1 MHFADFMFF
10 SSLILTWQHL
20 KCYSR
25 LKMNASTLC
34 SLYGASKQIFKE
46 ETMNYDYAKIA
57 KEVIQAVG
65 GPQNIKSA
73 AHCATRLRLIVVDRS
88 LADDEKVGEIDAVKG
103 TFFTAGQYQII
114 FGTGHVNR
122 VYEQITQ
129 LGIAETT
136 ASEAKEAKMDG
147 KNQVQK
153 AIRTFGDVFVP
164 VIPALVATG
173 LFLGLKG
180 ALLNNNFL
188 ALFGMTNADIP
199 QTFQV
204 LVDVLSGTT
213 FAFLPAIVCWST
225 FRVFGGSPVLGL
237 ILGLMLVNGA
247 LPNAYSVADPSSGV
261 TPLMLFGFI
270 PIVGYQGSILPAFV
284 AGVIGSKLEKKL
296 RKTVPAVFD
305 FMITPFLVLF
315 VMLVL
320 SLLVIG
326 PLLHALENVLLVIVE
341 YALEL
346 PLGIGGLIV
355 GFFWSIIT
363 LTGVHHIFNMLE
375 ISLLASTGFNPFNAI
390 LCMCGF
396 SSAGVCLAISI
407 KARKK
412 EIRAIGP
419 SATVS
424 ALLGIGEPALFGV
437 ILRYGMKPF
446 LLSCSINGVAGMI
459 AMLLGMKGTG
469 NGITTI
475 PGLLLYIY
483 SPSQLMMYV
492 ILAVSTFAV
501 AFGLCWFFAVPPEAM
516 EVDRPKETKKDTP
529 TPAPIAFPDVLGAVA
544 QGVFVPMEEIPDPT
558 FSQGVLGV
566 CCGIDPETGKV
577 YSPMDGKISQLA
589 DTLHAVGIEAEGV
602 ELLIHVGIDTVE
614 MKGDGFKNHVEEGQ
628 TVKKGDLLLTM
639 DLAKIKAAGHP
650 ATIMVAV
657 TNSDDLASVEAV
669 ASGRLKP
676 GDNLM
681 CLKA

>member
-1 MHFADFMFF
+1 
-10 SSLILTWQHL
+10 
-20 KCYSR
+20 
-25 LKMNASTLC
+25 
-34 SLYGASKQIFKE
+34 
-46 ETMNYDYAKIA
+46 MNYDYAKIA
-57 KEVIQAVG
+57 REVVAAVG
-65 GPQNIKSA
+65 GAENIRSA
-73 AHCATRLRLIVVDRS
+73 AHCATRLRLIVADRS
-88 LADDEKVGEIDAVKG
+88 KADDEKVGEIDAVKG

-122 VYEQITQ
+122 VYEQITK

-136 ASEAKEAKMDG
+136 ASEAKEAKMEG
-147 KNQVQK
+147 KNRIQK

-237 ILGLMLVNGA
+237 ILGLMLVNGS

-261 TPLMLFGFI
+261 VPLMLFGFI

-284 AGVIGSKLEKKL
+284 AGVLGSKLEKKL

-305 FMITPFLVLF
+305 FMITPFLVLLI
-315 VMLVL
+315 MLVL

-341 YALEL
+341 SALSL
-346 PLGIGGLIV
+346 PLGLGGLVV

-375 ISLLASTGFNPFNAI
+375 ISLLSSTGFNPFNAI

-396 SSAGVCLAISI
+396 SSAGVCLAISL
-407 KARKK
+407 KAKRK

-419 SATVS
+419 SATAS

-437 ILRYGMKPF
+437 ILRYGLKPF
-446 LLSCSINGVAGMI
+446 LLSCSINGIAGMI

-475 PGLLLYIY
+475 PGMLLYIY
-483 SPSQLMMYV
+483 SPTQILMYIV
-492 ILAVSTFAV
+492 LAAAIFAT
-501 AFGLCWFFAVPPEAM
+501 AFSLTWMFAVPPEVM
-516 EVDRPKETKKDTP
+516 EPDAPKGSKITEAA
-529 TPAPIAFPDVLGAVA
+529 PAPAPFPAVLGSVA
-544 QGVFVPMEEIPDPT
+544 KGAFVPMESLPDQT
-558 FSQGVLGV
+558 FSQGVLGM
-566 CCGIDPETGKV
+566 CCGVTPEEGKV
-577 YSPMDGKISQLA
+577 YAPMDGTISQLA
-589 DTLHAVGIEAEGV
+589 ETLHAVGIEAAGV
-602 ELLIHVGIDTVE
+602 ELLIHVGVDTVE
-614 MKGDGFKNHVEEGQ
+614 MNGIGFRSHVKEGQ
-628 TVKKGDLLLTM
+628 AVKKGDLLLTV
-639 DLAKIKAAGHP
+639 DLEKVKAAGHP
-650 ATIMVAV
+650 TTIMVAV
-657 TNSDDLASVEAV
+657 TNSEDLASVEAV
-669 ASGRLKP
+669 AAGTVRPGDQLMRLK
-676 GDNLM
+676 
-681 CLKA
+681 A

>member
-1 MHFADFMFF
+1 
-10 SSLILTWQHL
+10 
-20 KCYSR
+20 
-25 LKMNASTLC
+25 
-34 SLYGASKQIFKE
+34 
-46 ETMNYDYAKIA
+46 MNYDYSKIA

-65 GPQNIKSA
+65 GAENIKSA
-73 AHCATRLRLIVVDRS
+73 AHCATRLRLIVADRS
-88 LADDEKVGEIDAVKG
+88 LADDERVGEIDAVKG

-122 VYEQITQ
+122 VYEQVIR

-147 KNQVQK
+147 KNQLQK

-199 QTFQV
+199 QSFQV

-237 ILGLMLVNGA
+237 ILGLMLVNGS

-296 RKTVPAVFD
+296 RKTDPAVFD

-315 VMLVL
+315 IMLIL
-320 SLLVIG
+320 SLLIIG

-341 YALEL
+341 YALGL
-346 PLGIGGLIV
+346 PLGIGGLVV

-446 LLSCSINGVAGMI
+446 LLSCSINGIAGMI
-459 AMLLGMKGTG
+459 TMLLGMKGTG

-483 SPSQLMMYV
+483 SPSQLGMYV
-492 ILAVSTFAV
+492 VLALATFIT
-501 AFGLCWFFAVPPEAM
+501 AFCLCWFFAVPPEVM
-516 EVDRPKETKKDTP
+516 EADKPKGAKTEEPK
-529 TPAPIAFPDVLGAVA
+529 PAVIPFPDTLGSVA
-544 QGVFVPMEEIPDPT
+544 QGTFVPMNDIPDPT
-558 FSQGVLGV
+558 FSQGVLGM
-566 CCGIDPETGKV
+566 CCGVEPEIGKV
-577 YSPMDGKISQLA
+577 YAPMDGTIIQLA
-589 DTLHAVGIEAEGV
+589 DTLHAVGIEAGGV
-602 ELLIHVGIDTVE
+602 ELLIHVGVDTVE
-614 MKGDGFKNHVEEGQ
+614 MKGDGFKSHIKEGQ
-628 TVKKGDLLLTM
+628 TVKKGELLLTI
-639 DLAKIKAAGHP
+639 DLDKIKAAGHP
-650 ATIMVAV
+650 ATIMTAI
-657 TNSDDLASVEAV
+657 TNSDDLTSVEAA
-669 ASGRLKP
+669 ASGQLKP
-676 GDNLM
+676 GDPIM
-681 CLKA
+681 RLKA

>member
-1 MHFADFMFF
+1 M
-10 SSLILTWQHL
+10 T
-20 KCYSR
+20 
-25 LKMNASTLC
+25 
-34 SLYGASKQIFKE
+34 
-46 ETMNYDYAKIA
+46 YDYAKIA
-57 KEVIQAVG
+57 REVIEAVG
-65 GPQNIKSA
+65 GPENIRSA
-73 AHCATRLRLIVVDRS
+73 AHCATRLRLIVADRAK
-88 LADDEKVGEIDAVKG
+88 ADDEKVGEIDAVKG

-136 ASEAKEAKMDG
+136 ASEAKEAKMEG
-147 KNQVQK
+147 KNRVQK

-188 ALFGMTNADIP
+188 ALFGMTNAGIP

-213 FAFLPAIVCWST
+213 FTFLPAIVCWST

-237 ILGLMLVNGA
+237 ILGLMLVNGS

-284 AGVIGSKLEKKL
+284 AGVLGSRLEKKL

-305 FMITPFLVLF
+305 FMITPFLVLLI
-315 VMLVL
+315 MLVL

-341 YALEL
+341 GALGL
-346 PLGIGGLIV
+346 PMGLGGLVV

-375 ISLLASTGFNPFNAI
+375 ISLLSSTGFNPFNAI

-396 SSAGVCLAISI
+396 SSAGVCLAISL
-407 KARKK
+407 KAKKK

-419 SATVS
+419 SATAS

-437 ILRYGMKPF
+437 ILRYGLKPF

-475 PGLLLYIY
+475 PGMLLYIY
-483 SPSQLMMYV
+483 SPNQILMYIV
-492 ILAVSTFAV
+492 LAAAVFAT
-501 AFGLCWFFAVPPEAM
+501 AFSLTWMFAVPPEVM
-516 EVDRPKETKKDTP
+516 EPDAPKGARKAE
-529 TPAPIAFPDVLGAVA
+529 PAPAPAPFPEVVGSVAKGA
-544 QGVFVPMEEIPDPT
+544 FVPMESLPDQP
-558 FSQGVLGV
+558 FSRGVLGT
-566 CCGIDPETGKV
+566 CCGVTPEEGKV
-577 YSPMDGKISQLA
+577 YAPIDGTISQLA
-589 DTLHAVGIEAEGV
+589 ETLHAVGIEAAGV
-602 ELLIHVGIDTVE
+602 ELLIHVGVDTVE
-614 MKGDGFKNHVEEGQ
+614 MKGDGFRSHVKEGQ
-628 TVKKGDLLLTM
+628 AVKKGDLLLTM
-639 DLAKIKAAGHP
+639 DLKKIEAAGHP
-650 ATIMVAV
+650 TTIMVAV
-657 TNSDDLASVEAV
+657 TNSDDLTSVEAA
-669 ASGRLKP
+669 ASGAVQP
-676 GDNLM
+676 GDQLM
-681 CLKA
+681 VLKA

>member
-1 MHFADFMFF
+1 
-10 SSLILTWQHL
+10 
-20 KCYSR
+20 
-25 LKMNASTLC
+25 
-34 SLYGASKQIFKE
+34 
-46 ETMNYDYAKIA
+46 MNYDYAKIA

-65 GPQNIKSA
+65 GAENIKSA
-73 AHCATRLRLIVVDRS
+73 AHCATRLRLIVADRS

-147 KNQVQK
+147 KNQIQK

-237 ILGLMLVNGA
+237 ILGLMLVNGS

-261 TPLMLFGFI
+261 TPLILFGFI

-315 VMLVL
+315 VMLIL

-326 PLLHALENVLLVIVE
+326 PLLHALENVLLIIVE

-346 PLGIGGLIV
+346 PFGIGGLIV

-407 KARKK
+407 KAKKK

-446 LLSCSINGVAGMI
+446 LLSCSINGIAGMI

-475 PGLLLYIY
+475 PGMLLYIY
-483 SPSQLMMYV
+483 TPSQLIMYV
-492 ILAVSTFAV
+492 ILALATFIT
-501 AFGLCWFFAVPPEAM
+501 AFCLCWFFAVPPEVM
-516 EVDRPKETKKDTP
+516 ETDHAVKKDIP
-529 TPAPIAFPDVLGAVA
+529 APAPIPFPDVLGAAA
-544 QGVFVPMEEIPDPT
+544 QGTFVPMEEIPDPT

-566 CCGIDPETGKV
+566 CCGIEPETGKV
-577 YSPMDGKISQLA
+577 YSPMNGTISQLA
-589 DTLHAVGIEAEGV
+589 DTLHAIGIEAGGV
-602 ELLIHVGIDTVE
+602 ELLIHVGIDTVG
-614 MKGDGFKNHVEEGQ
+614 MNGNGFKSHITEGQ

-639 DLAKIKAAGHP
+639 DLEKIKAAGHP
-650 ATIMVAV
+650 ATIMVIV
-657 TNSDDLASVEAV
+657 TNSDDLSSVEAS
-669 ASGRLKP
+669 ASGKLMPGDPLMRLK
-676 GDNLM
+676 
-681 CLKA
+681 A

>member
-1 MHFADFMFF
+1 
-10 SSLILTWQHL
+10 
-20 KCYSR
+20 
-25 LKMNASTLC
+25 
-34 SLYGASKQIFKE
+34 
-46 ETMNYDYAKIA
+46 MNYDYAKIA

-65 GPQNIKSA
+65 GAENIKSA
-73 AHCATRLRLIVVDRS
+73 AHCATRLRLIVADRS
-88 LADDEKVGEIDAVKG
+88 KADDEKVGEIDAVKG

-122 VYEQITQ
+122 VYEQITR

-147 KNQVQK
+147 KNQLQK

-188 ALFGMTNADIP
+188 ALFNMTSQDIP

-237 ILGLMLVNGA
+237 ILGLMLVNGS

-261 TPLMLFGFI
+261 VPLMLFGFI
-270 PIVGYQGSILPAFV
+270 PIVGYQGSILPAFA
-284 AGVIGSKLEKKL
+284 AGVLGSKLEKKL

-305 FMITPFLVLF
+305 FMITPFLVLLI
-315 VMLVL
+315 MLVL

-326 PLLHALENVLLVIVE
+326 PLLHMLENVLLVIVE
-341 YALEL
+341 AALGL
-346 PLGIGGLIV
+346 PVGLGGLVV

-375 ISLLASTGFNPFNAI
+375 ISLLANTGFNPFNAI

-396 SSAGVCLAISI
+396 SSAGVCLAISL
-407 KARKK
+407 KAKKK

-419 SATVS
+419 SATAS

-437 ILRYGMKPF
+437 ILRYGLKPF
-446 LLSCSINGVAGMI
+446 LLSCSINGIAGMT

-475 PGLLLYIY
+475 PGMLLYIY
-483 SPSQLMMYV
+483 SPNQIIKYV
-492 ILAVSTFAV
+492 ILAA
-501 AFGLCWFFAVPPEAM
+501 
-516 EVDRPKETKKDTP
+516 
-529 TPAPIAFPDVLGAVA
+529 I
-544 QGVFVPMEEIPDPT
+544 VFVSA
-558 FSQGVLGV
+558 FVL
-566 CCGIDPETGKV
+566 T
-577 YSPMDGKISQLA
+577 
-589 DTLHAVGIEAEGV
+589 
-602 ELLIHVGIDTVE
+602 
-614 MKGDGFKNHVEEGQ
+614 
-628 TVKKGDLLLTM
+628 
-639 DLAKIKAAGHP
+639 
-650 ATIMVAV
+650 
-657 TNSDDLASVEAV
+657 
-669 ASGRLKP
+669 
-676 GDNLM
+676 
-681 CLKA
+681 

>member
-1 MHFADFMFF
+1 
-10 SSLILTWQHL
+10 
-20 KCYSR
+20 
-25 LKMNASTLC
+25 
-34 SLYGASKQIFKE
+34 
-46 ETMNYDYAKIA
+46 MNYDYAKIA

-65 GPQNIKSA
+65 GSENIKSA
-73 AHCATRLRLIVVDRS
+73 AHCATRLRLIVADRS

-122 VYEQITQ
+122 VYEQIIQ

-147 KNQVQK
+147 KNQIQK

-237 ILGLMLVNGA
+237 ILGLMLVNGS

-315 VMLVL
+315 VMLIL

-326 PLLHALENVLLVIVE
+326 PLLHALENILLVIVE

-346 PLGIGGLIV
+346 PFGIGGLVV

-437 ILRYGMKPF
+437 ILRYGIKPF
-446 LLSCSINGVAGMI
+446 LLSCSINGIAGMI

-492 ILAVSTFAV
+492 LLAIATFV
-501 AFGLCWFFAVPPEAM
+501 IAFCLCWFFAVPSEVM
-516 EVDRPKETKKDTP
+516 EIDTP
-529 TPAPIAFPDVLGAVA
+529 KGDKKEVPPAPAAFPDMLGAVA
-544 QGVFVPMEEIPDPT
+544 QGIFVPMAEIPDPT
-558 FSQGVLGV
+558 FSQGVLGI
-566 CCGIDPETGKV
+566 CCGIEPEIGKV
-577 YSPMDGKISQLA
+577 FSPMNGTISQIA
-589 DTLHAVGIEAEGV
+589 DTLHAVGIEADGV
-602 ELLIHVGIDTVE
+602 DLLIHVGIDTVE
-614 MKGDGFKNHVEEGQ
+614 MKGDGFKSYVKEGQ

-639 DLAKIKAAGHP
+639 DLEKIKAAGHP

-669 ASGRLKP
+669 ASGQLNP
-676 GDNLM
+676 GDQLM

>member
-1 MHFADFMFF
+1 
-10 SSLILTWQHL
+10 
-20 KCYSR
+20 
-25 LKMNASTLC
+25 
-34 SLYGASKQIFKE
+34 
-46 ETMNYDYAKIA
+46 MNYDYAKIA

-65 GPQNIKSA
+65 GAENIKSA
-73 AHCATRLRLIVVDRS
+73 AHCATRLRLIVADRS

-147 KNQVQK
+147 KNQIQK

-237 ILGLMLVNGA
+237 ILGLMLVNGS

-261 TPLMLFGFI
+261 TPLILFGFI

-315 VMLVL
+315 VMLIL

-326 PLLHALENVLLVIVE
+326 PLLHALENVLLIIVE

-346 PLGIGGLIV
+346 PFGIGGLIV

-407 KARKK
+407 KAKKK

-446 LLSCSINGVAGMI
+446 LLSCSINGIAGMI

-475 PGLLLYIY
+475 PGMLLYIY
-483 SPSQLMMYV
+483 TPSQLIMYV
-492 ILAVSTFAV
+492 ILALATFIT
-501 AFGLCWFFAVPPEAM
+501 AFCLCWFFAVPPEVM
-516 EVDRPKETKKDTP
+516 ETDHAVKKDIP
-529 TPAPIAFPDVLGAVA
+529 APAPIPFPDVLGAAA
-544 QGVFVPMEEIPDPT
+544 QGTFVPMEEIPDPT

-566 CCGIDPETGKV
+566 CCGIEPETGKV
-577 YSPMDGKISQLA
+577 YSPMDGTISQLA
-589 DTLHAVGIEAEGV
+589 DTLHAVGIEASGV
-602 ELLIHVGIDTVE
+602 ELLIHVGIDTVG
-614 MKGDGFKNHVEEGQ
+614 MNGNGFKSHITEGQ

-639 DLAKIKAAGHP
+639 DLEKIKAAGHP
-650 ATIMVAV
+650 ATIMVIV
-657 TNSDDLASVEAV
+657 TNSDDLSSVEAS
-669 ASGRLKP
+669 ASGKLMPGDPLMRLK
-676 GDNLM
+676 
-681 CLKA
+681 A

>member
-1 MHFADFMFF
+1 
-10 SSLILTWQHL
+10 
-20 KCYSR
+20 
-25 LKMNASTLC
+25 
-34 SLYGASKQIFKE
+34 
-46 ETMNYDYAKIA
+46 MNYDYAKIA

-65 GPQNIKSA
+65 GPENIKSA
-73 AHCATRLRLIVVDRS
+73 AHCATRLRLIVADRS

-147 KNQVQK
+147 KNQLQK

-180 ALLNNNFL
+180 ALLNDNFL

-199 QTFQV
+199 QTFQI
-204 LVDVLSGTT
+204 LVEVLSGTT

-305 FMITPFLVLF
+305 FMVTPFLVLF
-315 VMLVL
+315 SMLIL

-326 PLLHALENVLLVIVE
+326 PLLHALENVLLVVVE
-341 YALEL
+341 YALKL

-407 KARKK
+407 KAKKK

-419 SATVS
+419 SATAS

-446 LLSCSINGVAGMI
+446 LLSCSINGIAGMI

-475 PGLLLYIY
+475 PGMLLYIY
-483 SPSQLMMYV
+483 SPSQLVKY
-492 ILAVSTFAV
+492 ILLAVSVFAT
-501 AFGLCWFFAVPPEAM
+501 AFCLCWFFAVPPEVM
-516 EVDRPKETKKDTP
+516 EVDVKKNVPKDVPKDVP
-529 TPAPIAFPDVLGAVA
+529 KPAPAPFPDVLGAVA
-544 QGVFVPMEEIPDPT
+544 KGTFVPMEEIPDPT
-558 FSQGVLGV
+558 FAEGVLGV
-566 CCGIDPETGKV
+566 CCGIEPEIGKV
-577 YSPMDGKISQLA
+577 YAPMDGTISQLA
-589 DTLHAVGIEAEGV
+589 DTLHAIGIEAAGV
-602 ELLIHVGIDTVE
+602 ELLIHAGIDTVA
-614 MKGDGFKNHVEEGQ
+614 MNGDGFTSHVKEGQ
-628 TVKKGDLLLTM
+628 AVKKGDLLLTM
-639 DLAKIKAAGHP
+639 DLAKIDAAGHP
-650 ATIMVAV
+650 ATIMVIV
-657 TNSDDLASVEAV
+657 TNSDDLSSVEAA
-669 ASGRLKP
+669 ASGKLMP
-676 GDNLM
+676 GDRLM
-681 CLKA
+681 TLKA

>member
-1 MHFADFMFF
+1 
-10 SSLILTWQHL
+10 
-20 KCYSR
+20 
-25 LKMNASTLC
+25 
-34 SLYGASKQIFKE
+34 
-46 ETMNYDYAKIA
+46 MNYDYAKIA

-65 GPQNIKSA
+65 GPENIKSA
-73 AHCATRLRLIVVDRS
+73 AHCATRLRLIVADRS

-147 KNQVQK
+147 KNKVQK

-180 ALLNNNFL
+180 ALLNDNFL
-188 ALFGMTNADIP
+188 SLFGMTNADVP
-199 QTFQV
+199 HTFQV
-204 LVDVLSGTT
+204 LVEVLSGTT

-315 VMLVL
+315 VMLIL

-346 PLGIGGLIV
+346 PLGIGGLVV

-446 LLSCSINGVAGMI
+446 LLSCSINGIAGMI

-483 SPSQLMMYV
+483 SPSQLAMYV
-492 ILAVSTFAV
+492 ILALSTFAV
-501 AFGLCWFFAVPPEAM
+501 AFGLCWFFAVPPEVM
-516 EVDRPKETKKDTP
+516 ETDAPKESKKDVPAAAPVT
-529 TPAPIAFPDVLGAVA
+529 APIAFPNVLGSVA
-544 QGVFVPMEEIPDPT
+544 QGVFVPMDEIPDPT
-558 FSQGVLGV
+558 FSPGVLGT
-566 CCGIDPETGKV
+566 CCGVEPETGKV
-577 YSPMDGKISQLA
+577 YSPMDGRISTLA
-589 DTLHAVGIEAEGV
+589 DTLHAIGIEAEGV
-602 ELLIHVGIDTVE
+602 ELLIHVGIDTVA
-614 MKGDGFKNHVEEGQ
+614 MKGDGFKSHVKEGQ

-639 DLAKIKAAGHP
+639 DLEKIKAAGHP

-669 ASGRLKP
+669 ASGQLRP
-676 GDNLM
+676 GDQLM

>member
-1 MHFADFMFF
+1 
-10 SSLILTWQHL
+10 
-20 KCYSR
+20 
-25 LKMNASTLC
+25 
-34 SLYGASKQIFKE
+34 
-46 ETMNYDYAKIA
+46 MNYDYAKIA
-57 KEVIQAVG
+57 KEVIAAVG
-65 GPQNIKSA
+65 GSQNIKSA
-73 AHCATRLRLIVVDRS
+73 AHCATRLRLIVADLS
-88 LADDEKVGEIDAVKG
+88 LADDKTVGEIDAVKG

-122 VYEQITQ
+122 VYEQIIQ

-180 ALLNNNFL
+180 ALLNDNFL
-188 ALFGMTNADIP
+188 SLFGMTNADIP

-204 LVDVLSGTT
+204 LVEVLSGTT

-261 TPLMLFGFI
+261 TPLMLFSFI

-315 VMLVL
+315 VMLIL

-346 PLGIGGLIV
+346 PLGIGGLVV

-492 ILAVSTFAV
+492 LLAVATFAV
-501 AFGLCWFFAVPPEAM
+501 AFGLCWFFAVPPEVM
-516 EVDRPKETKKDTP
+516 EADAPKGSKKK
-529 TPAPIAFPDVLGAVA
+529 FPDVLGAVA
-544 QGVFVPMEEIPDPT
+544 QGSFVPMEEIPDPT
-558 FSQGVLGV
+558 FAEGVLGI
-566 CCGIDPETGKV
+566 CCGIEPETGKV
-577 YSPMDGKISQLA
+577 YAPMDGQISQLA

-614 MKGDGFKNHVEEGQ
+614 MKGDGFRSHIKEGQ

-639 DLAKIKAAGHP
+639 DLNKIKASGHP

-657 TNSDDLASVEAV
+657 TNSDDLSLVEAT
-669 ASGRLKP
+669 ASGQLKP
-676 GDNLM
+676 GDQLM
-681 CLKA
+681 RLKA

>member
-1 MHFADFMFF
+1 
-10 SSLILTWQHL
+10 
-20 KCYSR
+20 
-25 LKMNASTLC
+25 
-34 SLYGASKQIFKE
+34 
-46 ETMNYDYAKIA
+46 MNYDYAKIA
-57 KEVIQAVG
+57 KEVIRAVG
-65 GPQNIKSA
+65 GSENIKSA
-73 AHCATRLRLIVVDRS
+73 AHCATRLRLIVADRS

-237 ILGLMLVNGA
+237 ILGLMLVNGS

-261 TPLMLFGFI
+261 TPLMLFGVI

-315 VMLVL
+315 VMLIL
-320 SLLVIG
+320 SLIVIG

-355 GFFWSIIT
+355 GFLWSIIT

-375 ISLLASTGFNPFNAI
+375 ISLLSNTGFNPFNAI

-396 SSAGVCLAISI
+396 SSAGVCLAISL

-475 PGLLLYIY
+475 PGMLLYIY
-483 SPSQLMMYV
+483 KPSQLVMYV
-492 ILAVSTFAV
+492 VLATAV
-501 AFGLCWFFAVPPEAM
+501 FITAFSLCWFFAVPPEVM
-516 EVDRPKETKKDTP
+516 ETEKAVKKEAP
-529 TPAPIAFPDVLGAVA
+529 NPEPAPFPEVLGSAA
-544 QGVFVPMEEIPDPT
+544 QGTFVPMEKIPDPT
-558 FSQGVLGV
+558 FAEGVLGI
-566 CCGIDPETGKV
+566 CCGIEPDTGKV
-577 YSPMDGKISQLA
+577 FSPMDGTISQLA
-589 DTLHAVGIEAEGV
+589 DTLHAVGIEAGGV
-602 ELLIHVGIDTVE
+602 ELLIHVGIDTVG
-614 MKGDGFKNHVEEGQ
+614 MNGDGFISHITEGQ
-628 TVKKGDLLLTM
+628 AVKKGDLLLTI
-639 DLAKIKAAGHP
+639 DLEKIKAAGHP
-650 ATIMVAV
+650 ATIMVIV
-657 TNSDDLASVEAV
+657 TNSDDLASVEAS
-669 ASGRLKP
+669 ASGKLKP
-676 GDNLM
+676 GDQIM
-681 CLKA
+681 RLKA

>member
-1 MHFADFMFF
+1 
-10 SSLILTWQHL
+10 
-20 KCYSR
+20 
-25 LKMNASTLC
+25 
-34 SLYGASKQIFKE
+34 
-46 ETMNYDYAKIA
+46 MNYDYAKIA

-65 GPQNIKSA
+65 GSENIKSA
-73 AHCATRLRLIVVDRS
+73 AHCATRLRLIVADRS

-122 VYEQITQ
+122 VYEQIVQ

-147 KNQVQK
+147 KNQLQK

-237 ILGLMLVNGA
+237 ILGLMLVNGS

-315 VMLVL
+315 IMLIL

-346 PLGIGGLIV
+346 PLGIGGLVV

-407 KARKK
+407 KAKRK

-459 AMLLGMKGTG
+459 AMLIGMKGTG

-492 ILAVSTFAV
+492 LLALSTFAV

-516 EVDRPKETKKDTP
+516 EADVPKGSKKDTP
-529 TPAPIAFPDVLGAVA
+529 EPAPAPIPFPDVLGAVA
-544 QGVFVPMEEIPDPT
+544 QGTFVPMTEIPDPT
-558 FSQGVLGV
+558 FSQGVLGT
-566 CCGIDPETGKV
+566 CCGITPEIGKV
-577 YSPMDGKISQLA
+577 YSPMDGKIIQLA

-614 MKGDGFKNHVEEGQ
+614 MKGDGFKSHVKEGQ
-628 TVKKGDLLLTM
+628 TVKKGDLLLSM
-639 DLAKIKAAGHP
+639 DLEKLKAAGHP
-650 ATIMVAV
+650 TTIMVAV
-657 TNSDDLASVEAV
+657 TNSDDLASVEAT
-669 ASGRLKP
+669 ASGQLKP
-676 GDNLM
+676 GDQFM

>member
-1 MHFADFMFF
+1 
-10 SSLILTWQHL
+10 
-20 KCYSR
+20 
-25 LKMNASTLC
+25 
-34 SLYGASKQIFKE
+34 
-46 ETMNYDYAKIA
+46 MNYDYAKIA

-65 GPQNIKSA
+65 GSENIRSA
-73 AHCATRLRLIVVDRS
+73 AHCATRLRLIVADRS

-122 VYEQITQ
+122 VYEQITK

-147 KNQVQK
+147 KNQLQK

-237 ILGLMLVNGA
+237 ILGLMLVNGS

-315 VMLVL
+315 VMLIL

-407 KARKK
+407 KAKKK

-446 LLSCSINGVAGMI
+446 LLSCSINGIAGMI
-459 AMLLGMKGTG
+459 TMLLGMKGTG

-475 PGLLLYIY
+475 PGMLLYRY
-483 SPSQLMMYV
+483 SPSQLIMYV
-492 ILAVSTFAV
+492 ILAIATFIT
-501 AFGLCWFFAVPPEAM
+501 AFALCWFFAVPPEVMVTEQPGKKEA
-516 EVDRPKETKKDTP
+516 PK
-529 TPAPIAFPDVLGAVA
+529 PAPAPFPHTLGAAA
-544 QGVFVPMEEIPDPT
+544 QGTFVPMEEIPDPT
-558 FSQGVLGV
+558 FSQGILGM
-566 CCGIDPETGKV
+566 CCGIEPETGKV
-577 YSPMDGKISQLA
+577 YSPMDGTISQLA
-589 DTLHAVGIEAEGV
+589 DTLHAIGIEAGGV

-614 MKGDGFKNHVEEGQ
+614 MKGDGFKSHIKEGQ
-628 TVKKGDLLLTM
+628 AVKKGDLLLTI
-639 DLAKIKAAGHP
+639 DLEKIKAAGHP

-657 TNSDDLASVEAV
+657 TNSDELASVEAS
-669 ASGRLKP
+669 ASGKLMP
-676 GDNLM
+676 GDPLM
-681 CLKA
+681 SLKAE

>member
-1 MHFADFMFF
+1 
-10 SSLILTWQHL
+10 
-20 KCYSR
+20 
-25 LKMNASTLC
+25 
-34 SLYGASKQIFKE
+34 
-46 ETMNYDYAKIA
+46 MNYDYAKIA
-57 KEVIQAVG
+57 KEVIEAVG
-65 GPQNIKSA
+65 GSQNIKSA
-73 AHCATRLRLIVVDRS
+73 AHCATRLRLIVADRS

-122 VYEQITQ
+122 VYEQIIQ

-237 ILGLMLVNGA
+237 ILGLMLVNGS

-315 VMLVL
+315 VMLIL

-341 YALEL
+341 YALQL
-346 PLGIGGLIV
+346 PLGIGGLV
-355 GFFWSIIT
+355 VCFFWSIIT

-483 SPSQLMMYV
+483 APSQLMMYV
-492 ILAVSTFAV
+492 TLAIATFAV

-516 EVDRPKETKKDTP
+516 EADVPKGSKKEA
-529 TPAPIAFPDVLGAVA
+529 PASAQPAFPDVLGAVA

-558 FSQGVLGV
+558 FSQGVLGI
-566 CCGIDPETGKV
+566 CCGIDPQTGKV
-577 YSPMDGKISQLA
+577 FSPMDGKISQLA

-614 MKGDGFKNHVEEGQ
+614 MKGDGFKSHVKEGQ
-628 TVKKGDLLLTM
+628 TIKKGDLLLTM

-669 ASGRLKP
+669 ASGQLKP

-681 CLKA
+681 RLKA

>member
-1 MHFADFMFF
+1 
-10 SSLILTWQHL
+10 
-20 KCYSR
+20 
-25 LKMNASTLC
+25 
-34 SLYGASKQIFKE
+34 
-46 ETMNYDYAKIA
+46 MNYDYAKIA

-65 GPQNIKSA
+65 GAENIKSA
-73 AHCATRLRLIVVDRS
+73 AHCATRLRLIVADRS

-147 KNQVQK
+147 KNQIQK

-237 ILGLMLVNGA
+237 ILGLMLVNGS

-261 TPLMLFGFI
+261 TPLILFGFI

-315 VMLVL
+315 VMLIL

-326 PLLHALENVLLVIVE
+326 PLLHALENVLLIIVE

-346 PLGIGGLIV
+346 PFGIGGLIV

-407 KARKK
+407 KAKKK

-446 LLSCSINGVAGMI
+446 LLSCSINGIAGMI

-475 PGLLLYIY
+475 PGMLLYIY
-483 SPSQLMMYV
+483 TPSQLIMYV
-492 ILAVSTFAV
+492 ILALATFIT
-501 AFGLCWFFAVPPEAM
+501 AFCLCWFFAVPPEVM
-516 EVDRPKETKKDTP
+516 ETDHAVKKDIP
-529 TPAPIAFPDVLGAVA
+529 APAPIPFPDVLGAAA
-544 QGVFVPMEEIPDPT
+544 QGTFVPMEEIPDPT
-558 FSQGVLGV
+558 FSQGVLGI
-566 CCGIDPETGKV
+566 CCGIEPETGKV
-577 YSPMDGKISQLA
+577 YSPMDGTISQLA
-589 DTLHAVGIEAEGV
+589 DTLHAVGIEASGV
-602 ELLIHVGIDTVE
+602 ELLIHVGIDTVG
-614 MKGDGFKNHVEEGQ
+614 MNGNGFKSHITEGQ

-639 DLAKIKAAGHP
+639 DLEKIKAAGHP
-650 ATIMVAV
+650 ATIMVIV
-657 TNSDDLASVEAV
+657 TNSDDLSSVETS
-669 ASGRLKP
+669 ASGKLMPGDPLIRLK
-676 GDNLM
+676 
-681 CLKA
+681 A

>member
-1 MHFADFMFF
+1 
-10 SSLILTWQHL
+10 
-20 KCYSR
+20 
-25 LKMNASTLC
+25 
-34 SLYGASKQIFKE
+34 
-46 ETMNYDYAKIA
+46 MNYDYAKIA
-57 KEVIQAVG
+57 KEVIEAVG
-65 GPQNIKSA
+65 GSQNIKSA
-73 AHCATRLRLIVVDRS
+73 AHCATRLRLIVADRS

-122 VYEQITQ
+122 VYEQIIQ

-237 ILGLMLVNGA
+237 ILGLMLVNGS

-315 VMLVL
+315 VMLIL

-341 YALEL
+341 YALQL
-346 PLGIGGLIV
+346 PLGIGGLVV

-396 SSAGVCLAISI
+396 SSAGVCLDISI

-483 SPSQLMMYV
+483 APSQLMMYV
-492 ILAVSTFAV
+492 TLAIATFAV

-516 EVDRPKETKKDTP
+516 EADVPKGSKKEA
-529 TPAPIAFPDVLGAVA
+529 PASAQPAFPDVLGAVA

-566 CCGIDPETGKV
+566 CCGIDPQTGKV
-577 YSPMDGKISQLA
+577 FSPMDGKISQLA

-614 MKGDGFKNHVEEGQ
+614 MKGDGFKSHIKEGQ
-628 TVKKGDLLLTM
+628 TIKKGDLLLTM

-669 ASGRLKP
+669 ASGQLKP

-681 CLKA
+681 RLKA

>member
-1 MHFADFMFF
+1 
-10 SSLILTWQHL
+10 
-20 KCYSR
+20 
-25 LKMNASTLC
+25 
-34 SLYGASKQIFKE
+34 
-46 ETMNYDYAKIA
+46 MNYDYAKIA

-65 GPQNIKSA
+65 GSENIKSA
-73 AHCATRLRLIVVDRS
+73 AHCATRLRLIVADRS

-122 VYEQITQ
+122 VYEQIIQ

-147 KNQVQK
+147 KNQLQK

-237 ILGLMLVNGA
+237 ILGLMLVNGS

-315 VMLVL
+315 VMLIL

-326 PLLHALENVLLVIVE
+326 PLLHALENILLVIVE
-341 YALEL
+341 YALQL

-492 ILAVSTFAV
+492 ALALTTFAV
-501 AFGLCWFFAVPPEAM
+501 AFCLCWFFAVPPEVM
-516 EVDRPKETKKDTP
+516 EVDAPKGSKKDV
-529 TPAPIAFPDVLGAVA
+529 PALAQIPFPDVLGAVA
-544 QGVFVPMEEIPDPT
+544 QGAFVPMENIPDPT

-566 CCGIDPETGKV
+566 CCGIDPEVGKV

-589 DTLHAVGIEAEGV
+589 DTLHAMGIEAEGV

-614 MKGDGFKNHVEEGQ
+614 MKGDGFKSHVKEGQ

-639 DLAKIKAAGHP
+639 DLEKIKAAGHP
-650 ATIMVAV
+650 STIMVAV
-657 TNSDDLASVEAV
+657 TNSDDLASVETV
-669 ASGRLKP
+669 ASGQLKP
-676 GDNLM
+676 GDQLM

>member
-1 MHFADFMFF
+1 
-10 SSLILTWQHL
+10 
-20 KCYSR
+20 
-25 LKMNASTLC
+25 
-34 SLYGASKQIFKE
+34 
-46 ETMNYDYAKIA
+46 MNYDYAKIA

-65 GPQNIKSA
+65 GSENIRSA
-73 AHCATRLRLIVVDRS
+73 AHCATRLRLIVADRS

-122 VYEQITQ
+122 VYEQITK

-147 KNQVQK
+147 KNQLQK

-237 ILGLMLVNGA
+237 ILGLMLVNGS

-315 VMLVL
+315 VMLIL

-407 KARKK
+407 KAKKK

-446 LLSCSINGVAGMI
+446 LLSCSINGIAGMI
-459 AMLLGMKGTG
+459 TMLLGMKGTG

-475 PGLLLYIY
+475 PGMLLYIY
-483 SPSQLMMYV
+483 SPSQLIMYV
-492 ILAVSTFAV
+492 ILAIATFIT
-501 AFGLCWFFAVPPEAM
+501 AFALCWFFAVPPEVMVTEQPGKKEA
-516 EVDRPKETKKDTP
+516 PK
-529 TPAPIAFPDVLGAVA
+529 PAPAPFPHTLGAAA
-544 QGVFVPMEEIPDPT
+544 QGTFVPMDEIPDPT
-558 FSQGVLGV
+558 FSQGILGI
-566 CCGIDPETGKV
+566 CCGIEPETGKV
-577 YSPMDGKISQLA
+577 YAPMDGTISQLA
-589 DTLHAVGIEAEGV
+589 DTLHAIGIEAGGV

-614 MKGDGFKNHVEEGQ
+614 MKGDGFKSHVKEGQ
-628 TVKKGDLLLTM
+628 AVKKGDLLLTI
-639 DLAKIKAAGHP
+639 DLEKIKAAGHP

-657 TNSDDLASVEAV
+657 TNSDELASVEASV
-669 ASGRLKP
+669 SGKLMP
-676 GDNLM
+676 GDPLM
-681 CLKA
+681 SLKAE

>member
-1 MHFADFMFF
+1 
-10 SSLILTWQHL
+10 
-20 KCYSR
+20 
-25 LKMNASTLC
+25 
-34 SLYGASKQIFKE
+34 
-46 ETMNYDYAKIA
+46 MNYDYAKIA

-65 GPQNIKSA
+65 GSENIKSA
-73 AHCATRLRLIVVDRS
+73 AHCATRLRLIVADRS
-88 LADDEKVGEIDAVKG
+88 LADDEKAGEIDAVKG

-188 ALFGMTNADIP
+188 ALFGMSNADIP
-199 QTFQV
+199 NTFQV

-237 ILGLMLVNGA
+237 ILGLMLVNGS

-261 TPLMLFGFI
+261 TPLMLFGII

-315 VMLVL
+315 IMLIL

-375 ISLLASTGFNPFNAI
+375 ISLLSSTGFNPFNAI

-396 SSAGVCLAISI
+396 SSAGVCLAISM

-446 LLSCSINGVAGMI
+446 LLSCSINGVAGMT

-475 PGLLLYIY
+475 PGMLLYIY
-483 SPSQLMMYV
+483 TPSQLVMYV
-492 ILAVSTFAV
+492 LLALATFIT
-501 AFGLCWFFAVPPEAM
+501 AFCLCWFFAVPPEVM
-516 EVDRPKETKKDTP
+516 ETESAAKKEAAK
-529 TPAPIAFPDVLGAVA
+529 PAPVPAPAPFPDVLGSAA
-544 QGVFVPMEEIPDPT
+544 QGTFVPMEQIPDPT
-558 FSQGVLGV
+558 FSEGVLGI
-566 CCGIDPETGKV
+566 CCGIEPETGKV
-577 YSPMDGKISQLA
+577 YSPMDGTVSQLA
-589 DTLHAVGIEAEGV
+589 DTLHAVGIEAGGV
-602 ELLIHVGIDTVE
+602 ELLLHVGIDTVG
-614 MKGDGFKNHVEEGQ
+614 MKGDGFMSHITEGQ
-628 TVKKGDLLLTM
+628 SVKKGDLLLTI
-639 DLAKIKAAGHP
+639 DLEKIKAAGHP
-650 ATIMVAV
+650 ATIMVIV

-669 ASGRLKP
+669 ASGSLMPGDELMRLK
-676 GDNLM
+676 
-681 CLKA
+681 A

>member
-1 MHFADFMFF
+1 
-10 SSLILTWQHL
+10 
-20 KCYSR
+20 
-25 LKMNASTLC
+25 
-34 SLYGASKQIFKE
+34 
-46 ETMNYDYAKIA
+46 MNYDYAKIA
-57 KEVIQAVG
+57 KEVIAAVG
-65 GPQNIKSA
+65 GSQNIKSA
-73 AHCATRLRLIVVDRS
+73 AHCATRLRLIVADRS
-88 LADDEKVGEIDAVKG
+88 LADDETVGEIDAVKG

-122 VYEQITQ
+122 VYEQIIQ

-180 ALLNNNFL
+180 ALLNDNFL
-188 ALFGMTNADIP
+188 SLFGMTNADIP

-204 LVDVLSGTT
+204 LVEVLSGTT

-315 VMLVL
+315 VMLIL

-346 PLGIGGLIV
+346 PLGIGGLVV

-492 ILAVSTFAV
+492 LLAVATFAV
-501 AFGLCWFFAVPPEAM
+501 AFSLCWFFAVPPEVM
-516 EVDRPKETKKDTP
+516 EADAPKGSKKK
-529 TPAPIAFPDVLGAVA
+529 FPDVLGAVA
-544 QGVFVPMEEIPDPT
+544 QGSFVPMEEIPDPT
-558 FSQGVLGV
+558 FAEGVLGI
-566 CCGIDPETGKV
+566 CCGIEPETGKV
-577 YSPMDGKISQLA
+577 YAPMDGQISQLA

-614 MKGDGFKNHVEEGQ
+614 MKGDGFKSHIKEGQ

-639 DLAKIKAAGHP
+639 DLNKIKAAGHP

-657 TNSDDLASVEAV
+657 TNSDDLSLVEAT
-669 ASGRLKP
+669 ASGQLKP
-676 GDNLM
+676 GDQLM
-681 CLKA
+681 RLKA

>member
-1 MHFADFMFF
+1 M
-10 SSLILTWQHL
+10 S
-20 KCYSR
+20 
-25 LKMNASTLC
+25 
-34 SLYGASKQIFKE
+34 
-46 ETMNYDYAKIA
+46 YDYAKIA

-65 GPQNIKSA
+65 GPENIKSA
-73 AHCATRLRLIVVDRS
+73 AHCATRLRLIVADRS

-180 ALLNNNFL
+180 ALLNDNFL
-188 ALFGMTNADIP
+188 ALFGMSNADIP
-199 QTFQV
+199 HTFQV

-237 ILGLMLVNGA
+237 ILGLMLVNGS
-247 LPNAYSVADPSSGV
+247 LPNAYSVADPASGV

-296 RKTVPAVFD
+296 RKTIPAVFD
-305 FMITPFLVLF
+305 FMVTPFLVLF
-315 VMLVL
+315 VMLIL

-407 KARKK
+407 KAKKK

-475 PGLLLYIY
+475 PGMLLYIY
-483 SPSQLMMYV
+483 APSQLVMYV
-492 ILAVSTFAV
+492 ILALATFIT
-501 AFGLCWFFAVPPEAM
+501 AFSLCWFFAVPPEVM
-516 EVDRPKETKKDTP
+516 ETDKPAKKEAPK
-529 TPAPIAFPDVLGAVA
+529 PAPAPFPDVLGAVA
-544 QGVFVPMEEIPDPT
+544 QGTFVPMEEIPDPT
-558 FSQGVLGV
+558 FSQGVLGA
-566 CCGIDPETGKV
+566 CCGIEPETGKV
-577 YSPMDGKISQLA
+577 YSPMDGTVSQLA
-589 DTLHAVGIEAEGV
+589 DTLHAIGIEAGGV
-602 ELLIHVGIDTVE
+602 ELLLHVGIDTVD
-614 MKGDGFKNHVEEGQ
+614 MKGDGFKSHIKEGQ
-628 TVKKGDLLLTM
+628 AVKKGDLLLTM
-639 DLAKIKAAGHP
+639 DLGKIKAAGHP
-650 ATIMVAV
+650 ATIMVIV
-657 TNSDDLASVEAV
+657 TNSDDLASVEAS
-669 ASGRLKP
+669 ASGKLMPGDPLMRLK
-676 GDNLM
+676 
-681 CLKA
+681 A

>member
-1 MHFADFMFF
+1 
-10 SSLILTWQHL
+10 
-20 KCYSR
+20 
-25 LKMNASTLC
+25 
-34 SLYGASKQIFKE
+34 
-46 ETMNYDYAKIA
+46 MNYDYAKIA

-65 GPQNIKSA
+65 GTENIKSA
-73 AHCATRLRLIVVDRS
+73 AHCATRLRLIVADRS

-122 VYEQITQ
+122 VYEHITQ

-147 KNQVQK
+147 KNKVQK

-180 ALLNNNFL
+180 ALLNDNFL
-188 ALFGMTNADIP
+188 SLFGMTNADVP
-199 QTFQV
+199 HTFQV
-204 LVDVLSGTT
+204 LVEVLSGTT

-315 VMLVL
+315 VMLIL

-346 PLGIGGLIV
+346 PLGIGGLVV

-407 KARKK
+407 KAKKK

-483 SPSQLMMYV
+483 SPSQLAMYV
-492 ILAVSTFAV
+492 ILALSTFAV
-501 AFGLCWFFAVPPEAM
+501 AFGLCWFFAVPPEVM
-516 EVDRPKETKKDTP
+516 EADAPKGNKKDA
-529 TPAPIAFPDVLGAVA
+529 PAPAPAPAQIAFPDVLGSVA

-558 FSQGVLGV
+558 FSQGVLGI
-566 CCGIDPETGKV
+566 CCGVDPETGKV
-577 YSPMDGKISQLA
+577 YSPMDGRISTLA
-589 DTLHAVGIEAEGV
+589 DTLHAIGIEAEGV
-602 ELLIHVGIDTVE
+602 ELLIHVGIDTVA
-614 MKGDGFKNHVEEGQ
+614 MKGDGFKSHVEEGQ

-639 DLAKIKAAGHP
+639 DLEKIKAAGHP

-657 TNSDDLASVEAV
+657 TNSDDLTSVEAV
-669 ASGRLKP
+669 ASGQLKP
-676 GDNLM
+676 GDQLM

>member
-1 MHFADFMFF
+1 
-10 SSLILTWQHL
+10 
-20 KCYSR
+20 
-25 LKMNASTLC
+25 
-34 SLYGASKQIFKE
+34 
-46 ETMNYDYAKIA
+46 MNYDYAKIA

-65 GPQNIKSA
+65 GPENIKSA
-73 AHCATRLRLIVVDRS
+73 AHCATRLRLIVADRS

-122 VYEQITQ
+122 VYEQITR

-180 ALLNNNFL
+180 ALLNDNFL

-199 QTFQV
+199 HTFQV

-237 ILGLMLVNGA
+237 ILGLMLVNA
-247 LPNAYSVADPSSGV
+247 SLPNAYSVADPSSGV

-296 RKTVPAVFD
+296 RKTIPAVFD
-305 FMITPFLVLF
+305 FMLTPFLVLF
-315 VMLVL
+315 IMLIL

-346 PLGIGGLIV
+346 PFGIGGLVV

-459 AMLLGMKGTG
+459 AMLMGMKGTG

-475 PGLLLYIY
+475 PGTLLYIY
-483 SPSQLMMYV
+483 SPSQLAIYV
-492 ILAVSTFAV
+492 ILALATFAT
-501 AFGLCWFFAVPPEAM
+501 AFCLCWFFAVPPEVM
-516 EVDRPKETKKDTP
+516 EADAPKSEKKEVP
-529 TPAPIAFPDVLGAVA
+529 PAPAAFPDILEAVA
-544 QGVFVPMEEIPDPT
+544 QGTFVPMAEIPDPT
-558 FSQGVLGV
+558 FSQGVLGE
-566 CCGIDPETGKV
+566 CCGVEPETGKV
-577 YSPMDGKISQLA
+577 FSPMDGTISQLA

-602 ELLIHVGIDTVE
+602 ELLIHVGVDTVE
-614 MKGDGFKNHVEEGQ
+614 MKGDGFRSHVREGQ

-639 DLAKIKAAGHP
+639 DLEKIKAAGHP

-657 TNSDDLASVEAV
+657 TNSDDLTSVEAV
-669 ASGRLKP
+669 ASGQVKP
-676 GDNLM
+676 GDQLM

>member
-1 MHFADFMFF
+1 MHIDMVH
-10 SSLILTWQHL
+10 Q
-20 KCYSR
+20 
-25 LKMNASTLC
+25 NE
-34 SLYGASKQIFKE
+34 IFKE

-57 KEVIQAVG
+57 KEVIEAVG
-65 GPQNIKSA
+65 GSQNIKSA
-73 AHCATRLRLIVVDRS
+73 AHCATRLRLIVADRS

-122 VYEQITQ
+122 VYEQIIQ

-237 ILGLMLVNGA
+237 ILGLMLVNGS

-315 VMLVL
+315 VMLIL

-341 YALEL
+341 YALQL
-346 PLGIGGLIV
+346 PLGIGGLVV

-483 SPSQLMMYV
+483 APSQLMMYV
-492 ILAVSTFAV
+492 TLAIATFAV

-516 EVDRPKETKKDTP
+516 EADVPKGSKKEA
-529 TPAPIAFPDVLGAVA
+529 PASAQPAFPDVLGAVA

-566 CCGIDPETGKV
+566 CCGIDPQTGKV
-577 YSPMDGKISQLA
+577 FSPMDGKISQLA

-614 MKGDGFKNHVEEGQ
+614 MKGDGFKSHVKEGQ
-628 TVKKGDLLLTM
+628 TIKKGDLLLTM

-669 ASGRLKP
+669 ASGQLKP

-681 CLKA
+681 RLKA

>member
-1 MHFADFMFF
+1 
-10 SSLILTWQHL
+10 
-20 KCYSR
+20 
-25 LKMNASTLC
+25 
-34 SLYGASKQIFKE
+34 
-46 ETMNYDYAKIA
+46 MNYDYAKIA
-57 KEVIQAVG
+57 KEVIAAVG
-65 GPQNIKSA
+65 GSQNIKSA
-73 AHCATRLRLIVVDRS
+73 AHCATRLRLIVADLS
-88 LADDEKVGEIDAVKG
+88 LADDKTVGEIDAVKG

-122 VYEQITQ
+122 VYEQIIQ

-180 ALLNNNFL
+180 ALLNDNFL
-188 ALFGMTNADIP
+188 SLFGMTNADIP

-204 LVDVLSGTT
+204 LVEVLSGTT

-261 TPLMLFGFI
+261 TPLMLFSFI

-315 VMLVL
+315 VMLIL

-346 PLGIGGLIV
+346 PLGIGGLVV

-492 ILAVSTFAV
+492 LLAVATFAV
-501 AFGLCWFFAVPPEAM
+501 AFGLCWFFAVPPEVM
-516 EVDRPKETKKDTP
+516 EADAPKGSKKK
-529 TPAPIAFPDVLGAVA
+529 FPDVLGAVA
-544 QGVFVPMEEIPDPT
+544 QGSFVPMEEIPDPT
-558 FSQGVLGV
+558 FAEGVLGI
-566 CCGIDPETGKV
+566 CCGIEPETGKV
-577 YSPMDGKISQLA
+577 YAPMDGQISQLA

-614 MKGDGFKNHVEEGQ
+614 MKGDGFRSHIKEGQ

-639 DLAKIKAAGHP
+639 DLNKIKAAGHP

-657 TNSDDLASVEAV
+657 TNSDDLSLVEAT
-669 ASGRLKP
+669 ASGQLKP
-676 GDNLM
+676 GDQLM
-681 CLKA
+681 RLKA

>member
-1 MHFADFMFF
+1 M
-10 SSLILTWQHL
+10 T
-20 KCYSR
+20 
-25 LKMNASTLC
+25 
-34 SLYGASKQIFKE
+34 
-46 ETMNYDYAKIA
+46 YDYAKIA
-57 KEVIQAVG
+57 REVIEAVG
-65 GPQNIKSA
+65 GPENIRSA
-73 AHCATRLRLIVVDRS
+73 AHCATRLRLIVADRS
-88 LADDEKVGEIDAVKG
+88 KADDEKVGEIDAVKG

-136 ASEAKEAKMDG
+136 ASEAKEAKMEG
-147 KNQVQK
+147 KNQIQK

-199 QTFQV
+199 QSFQV
-204 LVDVLSGTT
+204 LVEVLSGTT

-261 TPLMLFGFI
+261 TPLMLFGFV

-284 AGVIGSKLEKKL
+284 AGVLGSKLEKKL

-305 FMITPFLVLF
+305 FMITPFLVLLI
-315 VMLVL
+315 MLVL

-341 YALEL
+341 GALGL
-346 PLGIGGLIV
+346 PMGLGGLVV

-375 ISLLASTGFNPFNAI
+375 ISLLSSTGFNPFNAI

-396 SSAGVCLAISI
+396 SSAGVCLAISL
-407 KARKK
+407 KAKKK

-419 SATVS
+419 SATAS

-437 ILRYGMKPF
+437 ILRYGLKPF
-446 LLSCSINGVAGMI
+446 LLSCSINGIAGMI

-475 PGLLLYIY
+475 PGMLLYIY
-483 SPSQLMMYV
+483 APNQILMYV
-492 ILAVSTFAV
+492 VLAAAVFAT
-501 AFGLCWFFAVPPEAM
+501 AFSLTWLFAVPPEVM
-516 EVDRPKETKKDTP
+516 EPDTP
-529 TPAPIAFPDVLGAVA
+529 KGAKKSEPAPAPFPEVLGSVA
-544 QGVFVPMEEIPDPT
+544 KGAFVPMESLPDQT
-558 FSQGVLGV
+558 FSQGVLGT
-566 CCGIDPETGKV
+566 CCGVTPEEGKV
-577 YSPMDGKISQLA
+577 YSPMDGTISQLA
-589 DTLHAVGIEAEGV
+589 ETLHAVGIEAAGV
-602 ELLIHVGIDTVE
+602 ELLIHVGVDTVE
-614 MKGDGFKNHVEEGQ
+614 MKGDGFRSHVKEGQ
-628 TVKKGDLLLTM
+628 SVKKGDLLLTM
-639 DLAKIKAAGHP
+639 DLKKIEAAGHP
-650 ATIMVAV
+650 TTIMVAV
-657 TNSDDLASVEAV
+657 TNSDDLASVEAA
-669 ASGRLKP
+669 ASGAVQPGTPLMRLK
-676 GDNLM
+676 
-681 CLKA
+681 A

>member
-1 MHFADFMFF
+1 
-10 SSLILTWQHL
+10 
-20 KCYSR
+20 
-25 LKMNASTLC
+25 
-34 SLYGASKQIFKE
+34 
-46 ETMNYDYAKIA
+46 MNYDYAKIA

-65 GPQNIKSA
+65 GSENIKSA
-73 AHCATRLRLIVVDRS
+73 AHCATRLRLIVADRS

-122 VYEQITQ
+122 VYEQIIQ

-180 ALLNNNFL
+180 ALLNDNFL
-188 ALFGMTNADIP
+188 SLFGMTNSDIP
-199 QTFQV
+199 HTFQV

-237 ILGLMLVNGA
+237 ILGLMLVNGS

-315 VMLVL
+315 VMLIL

-326 PLLHALENVLLVIVE
+326 PLLHALENILLVIVE
-341 YALEL
+341 YALGL
-346 PLGIGGLIV
+346 PFGIGGLVV

-446 LLSCSINGVAGMI
+446 LLSCSINGIAGMI

-483 SPSQLMMYV
+483 SPSQMAMYI
-492 ILAVSTFAV
+492 ILAIATFII
-501 AFGLCWFFAVPPEAM
+501 AFCLCWFFAVPPEVM
-516 EVDRPKETKKDTP
+516 ETESPKGSKQEGSAD
-529 TPAPIAFPDVLGAVA
+529 APITFPDVLGSVA
-544 QGVFVPMEEIPDPT
+544 QGTFVPMEEIPDPT
-558 FSQGVLGV
+558 FSQGILGI
-566 CCGIDPETGKV
+566 CCGINPETGNV
-577 YSPMDGKISQLA
+577 YSPMNGKISQLA
-589 DTLHAVGIEAEGV
+589 DTLHAIGIEAEGV

-614 MKGDGFKNHVEEGQ
+614 MKGDGFKSHVKEGQ

-639 DLAKIKAAGHP
+639 DLKKIQAAGHP
-650 ATIMVAV
+650 STIMVAV
-657 TNSDDLASVEAV
+657 TNSDELASVEAV
-669 ASGRLKP
+669 ASGQLQP
-676 GDNLM
+676 GDQLM

>member
-1 MHFADFMFF
+1 M
-10 SSLILTWQHL
+10 S
-20 KCYSR
+20 
-25 LKMNASTLC
+25 
-34 SLYGASKQIFKE
+34 
-46 ETMNYDYAKIA
+46 YDYAKIA

-65 GPQNIKSA
+65 GPENIKSA
-73 AHCATRLRLIVVDRS
+73 AHCATRLRLIVADRS

-180 ALLNNNFL
+180 ALLNDNFL
-188 ALFGMTNADIP
+188 ALFGMSNADIP
-199 QTFQV
+199 HTFQV

-237 ILGLMLVNGA
+237 ILGLMLVNGS
-247 LPNAYSVADPSSGV
+247 LPNAYSVADPASGV

-296 RKTVPAVFD
+296 RKTIPAVFD
-305 FMITPFLVLF
+305 FMVTPFLVLF
-315 VMLVL
+315 VMLIL

-407 KARKK
+407 KAKKK

-475 PGLLLYIY
+475 PGMLLYIY
-483 SPSQLMMYV
+483 APSQLVMYV
-492 ILAVSTFAV
+492 ILALATFIT
-501 AFGLCWFFAVPPEAM
+501 AFSLCWFFAVPPEVM
-516 EVDRPKETKKDTP
+516 ETDKPAKKEAPK
-529 TPAPIAFPDVLGAVA
+529 PAPAPFPDVLGAVA
-544 QGVFVPMEEIPDPT
+544 QGTFVPMEEIPDPT
-558 FSQGVLGV
+558 FSQGVLGA
-566 CCGIDPETGKV
+566 CCGIEPETGKV
-577 YSPMDGKISQLA
+577 YSPMDGTVSQLA
-589 DTLHAVGIEAEGV
+589 DTFHAIGIEAGGV
-602 ELLIHVGIDTVE
+602 ELLLHVGIDTVD
-614 MKGDGFKNHVEEGQ
+614 MKGDGFKSHIKEGQ
-628 TVKKGDLLLTM
+628 AVKKGDLLLTM
-639 DLAKIKAAGHP
+639 DLEKIKAAGHP
-650 ATIMVAV
+650 ATIMVIV
-657 TNSDDLASVEAV
+657 TNSDDLASVEAS
-669 ASGRLKP
+669 ASGKLMPGDPLMRLK
-676 GDNLM
+676 
-681 CLKA
+681 A